1 VKTIDR
7 ETTLYVVYE
16 VGCIENKRR
25 REYAG
30 RGVLGVFETMCDC
43 MAIAGI
49 ERFKVGIGRNSC

>member
-1 VKTIDR
+1 MNNIER
-7 ETTLYVVYE
+7 ETILYVGYE

-25 REYAG
+25 REDAG
-30 RGVLGVFETMCDC
+30 RGVLGVSETMCDC